1 MQNKRYYLLGLLS
14 LYLIYLLHPILTPF
28 LFGLILAYL
37 CNPLVSLLERWHIPR
52 TRGVLIV
59 FVLMVLLLFILVL
72 IVLPIVGGQFE
83 QLMINLPK
91 YLNWFKENVL
101 QKISNML
108 GLKIKWSLNSLLL
121 LVNQQMQNPQQLLA
135 KFAQNLIGS
144 AGSLLTFLTYLFL
157 VPVITFYL
165 LRDWQMM
172 VAKFKILI
180 PRKYLTISQRLIKKC
195 DIVLSGFLRGQ
206 LIVMFGLAIIYAV
219 GLSLLG
225 LDMAI
230 SIGFVAGLIS
240 FVPYLGLIVGIGM
253 AGLLAL
259 LQFQDVWHPL
269 GVVVI
274 FTLAQLV
281 EGTYLTPKF
290 VGDRTGLHP
299 VAVLFAILA
308 GGHLFGIT
316 GILLAIPLMAMLNV
330 FLSHFKNLY
339 LDSPI
344 YLGKDKEQA

>member
-37 CNPLVSLLERWHIPR
+37 CNPLVSLLERWHVPR

-91 YLNWFKENVL
+91 YLSWFKENVL
-101 QKISNML
+101 QKISNLL

-206 LIVMFGLAIIYAV
+206 LIVMFGLAVIYAV

-344 YLGKDKEQA
+344 YLGKYKEQA

>member
-91 YLNWFKENVL
+91 YLSWFKENVL
-101 QKISNML
+101 QKISNLL

-121 LVNQQMQNPQQLLA
+121 LANQQMQNPQQLLA

-206 LIVMFGLAIIYAV
+206 LIVMFGLAVIYAV